1 MSKKIVWNLCDL
13 LESAG
18 GLKRS
23 RNMEFH
29 EMFVIFLVTVGHNIK
44 NRTCQIQ
51 FHRSGETVS
60 RTIHCV
66 LQAVL
71 NLHEICLVKPTPVP
85 ENYEDPRWKYF
96 QVCAIYSPRHLHY
109 F

>member
-1 MSKKIVWNLCDL
+1 MLQMSKKIFWNLCDL

-23 RNMEFH
+23 RNMKVH
-29 EMFVIFLVTVGHNIK
+29 EMVAIFLVAVGHNIK
-44 NRTCQIQ
+44 NRTCQII

-66 LQAVL
+66 LQALL
-71 NLHEICLVKPTPVP
+71 NLHGYLGALDGTINTVRTSTTSHAR
-85 ENYEDPRWKYF
+85 YWT
-96 QVCAIYSPRHLHY
+96 
-109 F
+109 